1 MPARILIIE
10 DNKAN
15 LDLMAY
21 LLQAFGYVTHSVE
34 NAMEGL
40 HYLEGERPDLI
51 ICDVQMPQMDG
62 YELARCIKAEPQL
75 RDIPLV
81 AVTALAMMD
90 DRLKTRAA
98 GFDGYLPKPI
108 SPETFVK
115 EVEAFLPAAL
125 RSASVLASSATTTS
139 AAVRTTGPRV
149 LVVDNRQI
157 NLDLATTI
165 LEHANYAVVT
175 ATGLHQALAV
185 ARETV
190 PDLIVSDVC
199 MDDGDGY
206 ALIAAVKSDPRLSDV
221 PFIFLTST
229 MTSASA
235 RERGLA
241 LGASRFL
248 FRPLEPEKLL
258 AEVQSCLEER
268 FTSADGNHTHRR

>member
-1 MPARILIIE
+1 MTAHILIIE

-15 LDLMAY
+15 LELMTY
-21 LLQAFGYVTHSVE
+21 LLQAFGYVTQAVG
-34 NAMEGL
+34 NAMDAL
-40 HYLEGERPDLI
+40 KSLEQHTPDLI

-62 YELARCIKAEPQL
+62 YEFARRVKADEKC

-108 SPETFVK
+108 SPETFVH
-115 EVEAFLPAAL
+115 EVETFLPPAL
-125 RSASVLASSATTTS
+125 RTGSVLQASATTTS
-139 AAVRTTGPRV
+139 ATVRTTGPTV

-157 NLDLATTI
+157 NLELATTI

-185 ARETV
+185 ARDIL

-206 ALIAAVKSDPRLSDV
+206 TLIEAIKSDARLRDV
-221 PFIFLTST
+221 PFMFLTST
-229 MTSASA
+229 MTNVSA

-241 LGASRFL
+241 LGAARFL
-248 FRPLEPEKLL
+248 FRPLEPEQLL
-258 AEVQSCLEER
+258 AEIQACLAENS
-268 FTSADGNHTHRR
+268 TGANGNRSHRR

>member
-1 MPARILIIE
+1 MAADILIIE

-15 LDLMAY
+15 LELMTY
-21 LLQAFGYVTHSVE
+21 LLQAFGYVTQATASAV
-34 NAMEGL
+34 EGL
-40 HYLEGERPDLI
+40 EYLETHTPDLI
-51 ICDVQMPQMDG
+51 LCDVQMPGMDG
-62 YELARCIKAEPQL
+62 YEFARRVKADQQL
-75 RDIPLV
+75 NGIPLI

-90 DRLKTRAA
+90 DRLKTKAA

-108 SPETFVK
+108 APETFVRD
-115 EVEAFLPAAL
+115 VEAFLSPAL
-125 RSASVLASSATTTS
+125 RSGAVLPASAATTTS
-139 AAVRTTGPRV
+139 DVVRTTGPTV

-165 LEHANYAVVT
+165 LEHANFAVVT

-185 ARETV
+185 AHDMV

-206 ALIAAVKSDPRLSDV
+206 TLIEAIKRDARLRNV

-229 MTSASA
+229 VTNAAA
-235 RERGLA
+235 RERGLG

-248 FRPLEPEKLL
+248 FRPLEPEQLL
-258 AEVQSCLEER
+258 AEVQSCLAEKA
-268 FTSADGNHTHRR
+268 TGADGNRSRR